1 MTTDRSWRPRLLLR
15 LAGGVLLWWILTG
28 GGPSTWLIGGL
39 TIALVLVLPAPP
51 LHSSWRLSLPGLVRF
66 IPYFLLQSLRGGLD
80 VARRA
85 FSPRLPLHPALLEYP
100 LSLPPGSARIF
111 LLNSVSLLPGTLSA
125 DLQDDCLLVHVL
137 DQQLDPQL
145 EQLEEH
151 VAALFALP
159 AGGAHG

>member
-1 MTTDRSWRPRLLLR
+1 MKKDRSWQRRLLLR
-15 LAGGVLLWWILTG
+15 LAGCVLLWWILTG
-28 GGPSTWLIGGL
+28 GDPSSWLIGGL
-39 TIALVLVLPAPP
+39 TITLVLVLMAHQPRPTW
-51 LHSSWRLSLPGLVRF
+51 HISLPGLVRF
-66 IPYFLLQSLRGGLD
+66 IPYFLLQSLRGGID

-85 FSPRLPLHPALLEYP
+85 FSPRRPLHPALLEYP
-100 LSLPPGSARIF
+100 LRLPPGSARIF

-137 DQQLDPQL
+137 DQQLDPHL

-151 VAALFALP
+151 VADLFALP